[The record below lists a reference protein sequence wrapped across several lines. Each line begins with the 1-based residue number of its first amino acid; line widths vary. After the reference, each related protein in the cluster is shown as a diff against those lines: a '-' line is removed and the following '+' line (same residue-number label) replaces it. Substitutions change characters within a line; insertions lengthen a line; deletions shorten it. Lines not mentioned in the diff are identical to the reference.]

1 MIAIELKSK
10 NTELVESLRVL
21 REQFDAATAENN
33 HLREQICVSGDDENR
48 VVPYQENAIQLS
60 SSSSTAELEHYKSV
74 VEHLMND
81 RAVFTQRLNDLMN
94 INAHV
99 GSARE
104 MSAVIEDLRR
114 ENGETGA
121 SLALVEASS
130 QPSELGT
137 QLRNLTIENVEL
149 AQRLGGAVAEKEF
162 ALSSKLIHIYFIASL
177 HLCHSLRLT

>member
-1 MIAIELKSK
+1 
-10 NTELVESLRVL
+10 
-21 REQFDAATAENN
+21 
-33 HLREQICVSGDDENR
+33 
-48 VVPYQENAIQLS
+48 
-60 SSSSTAELEHYKSV
+60 
-74 VEHLMND
+74 MND